1 VTESQG
7 SGFDPTEFQTA
18 APSSTPAPAP
28 AVTDIVTE
36 PVTTETTTT
45 AATAAVDLPSSDET
59 ESMADDDFLAQL
71 KELSD

>member
-1 VTESQG
+1 
-7 SGFDPTEFQTA
+7 
-18 APSSTPAPAP
+18 
-28 AVTDIVTE
+28 VTE